1 MNRHIKSLYPWARNY
16 DKGGPIK
23 RQNLLAGMKTPEQVA
38 AETMSVAEN
47 TKTQSSTDATE
58 QRLQANKAQKERMQ
72 QQLSRQNAEIKP
84 QNENP
89 LHYASTNP
97 LTQQIANLGYTNE
110 QNPQTWYRPG
120 YDYQQQYFSPE
131 TREQAKNDMSN
142 FTSLLFGAAFP
153 EMLPF
158 LAAYSGNE
166 LFNDDEQSKQDVNA
180 AINIAGFFTGGTHS
194 VRDLFNRGKN
204 VAKNT
209 VEQVKLAK
217 NFKPRQI
224 AKEGD
229 FVFEPFR
236 GQDENLIGSVFYN
249 KRDLQHK
256 SGSKYGQK
264 NILGRSLERVLR
276 GGVKS
281 DVYVEKSL
289 MDQANLPD
297 VKLNPLKKINHG
309 FKSTFGK
316 DANPKDYYRVS
327 TEQLL
332 TSKIPINTTGQSV
345 YDDISNQ
352 IVSQLKTK
360 ASKQTVPVFYNPKTS
375 KSPGSVLRWGL
386 YGLPAAVA
394 LETAFNTTS
403 SNIGQWQDYKDMRD
417 RLQDTDYADF
427 QALYYDLPQQDRDNI
442 SLIVSNYINNP
453 YELENKQQ
461 FDMLVNAFEQQ
472 YGEKG
477 LQMLNAYVKYQTPD
491 YSNPTQMHLIDA
503 TKSFVNDHVY
513 PLETNKDEDNAY
525 AKGGPKKRTVINPE
539 WDAFQNRLKQGNVA
553 ENIAASRGEYWDR
566 NWYDPNYKSGLYS
579 FDDSGVLTYQGQTYA
594 PFGNPEKGGI
604 AVPVRTP
611 HGISYGANVVYY
623 PIEVPQ
629 QYIEEEYYEPEPE
642 PEPAVI
648 TSPVSAGPK
657 TNDVVQRNRQ
667 TIPSR
672 KSRTSTS
679 TAKTTQNTRPLV
691 YSIKHNPY
699 KDEFVNGDL
708 LSSMWKEYEK
718 RYNENTL
725 TEDYKKQFGKS
736 SSLLFDYEKKRNLY
750 MAPDSI
756 SPIKRTG
763 WIHNREEYNKL
774 NKGFSNYA
782 PGASQ
787 KISRGWLGRFNYIER
802 YSPQMDR
809 TDILT
814 FNPNTGELK
823 ITKGAFQ
830 TRYTNRPKKEYVGA
844 KYIITPKAA
853 FNETKEAVKDGWD
866 NIKYGAEKLFSG
878 KNPFGSNKTQ
888 NNKTQTT
895 TWGNATGLA
904 YGGPIFAKGGYKA
917 YSKTADK
924 LNEEYGIDMS
934 MSKKAFRQNRKNAW
948 AGLEQSQRVAEQLA
962 SQTPYQMTPSERV
975 ENYIEGNNI
984 PVDAGNYVY
993 NYRQAKQRDA
1003 YNDYVSYISQLANPT
1018 AASFANRVAERPDYR
1033 GIADLELALATA
1045 VDPYMLLSDGVGP
1058 TVQSVANYV
1067 SKKLPKINVSNL
1079 RRIVPTVEKQYEAL
1093 SNLKGTAAAD
1103 KIFQMTNKP
1112 IPGGAS
1118 PRHSII
1124 DYFPSTDNLSSLSYF
1139 DMSPF
1144 EVKKRAFKDLKRIKV
1159 GGMFTETNLS
1169 TDSYPLVLNM
1179 MQTKHTPNF
1188 EIIPTGHM
1196 TRLNTHGK
1204 LAGDAAVNRI
1214 NKKIM
1219 LLNADRGMSLPMA
1232 KYIPA
1237 SSPESIQNALRL
1249 NTDAILQEGHA
1260 YNSPLPI
1267 EELHFSD
1274 EYWVPELFAK
1284 RLYQKGGS
1292 IHIKPEN
1299 RGKFTAAA
1307 NRAGK
1312 SVQAYASQILANKDH
1327 YSTTLVKRANF
1338 ARVFGKKK

>member
-1 MNRHIKSLYPWARNY
+1 MNRHIKSLYSWARNY
-16 DKGGPIK
+16 AEGGPK
-23 RQNLLAGMKTPEQVA
+23 RDK
-38 AETMSVAEN
+38 
-47 TKTQSSTDATE
+47 
-58 QRLQANKAQKERMQ
+58 
-72 QQLSRQNAEIKP
+72 
-84 QNENP
+84 
-89 LHYASTNP
+89 
-97 LTQQIANLGYTNE
+97 
-110 QNPQTWYRPG
+110 
-120 YDYQQQYFSPE
+120 
-131 TREQAKNDMSN
+131 
-142 FTSLLFGAAFP
+142 
-153 EMLPF
+153 
-158 LAAYSGNE
+158 
-166 LFNDDEQSKQDVNA
+166 
-180 AINIAGFFTGGTHS
+180 
-194 VRDLFNRGKN
+194 
-204 VAKNT
+204 
-209 VEQVKLAK
+209 
-217 NFKPRQI
+217 
-224 AKEGD
+224 
-229 FVFEPFR
+229 
-236 GQDENLIGSVFYN
+236 FYN
-249 KRDLQHK
+249 
-256 SGSKYGQK
+256 
-264 NILGRSLERVLR
+264 
-276 GGVKS
+276 
-281 DVYVEKSL
+281 
-289 MDQANLPD
+289 
-297 VKLNPLKKINHG
+297 
-309 FKSTFGK
+309 T
-316 DANPKDYYRVS
+316 
-327 TEQLL
+327 QL
-332 TSKIPINTTGQSV
+332 T
-345 YDDISNQ
+345 
-352 IVSQLKTK
+352 
-360 ASKQTVPVFYNPKTS
+360 
-375 KSPGSVLRWGL
+375 
-386 YGLPAAVA
+386 
-394 LETAFNTTS
+394 
-403 SNIGQWQDYKDMRD
+403 
-417 RLQDTDYADF
+417 
-427 QALYYDLPQQDRDNI
+427 PQQ
-442 SLIVSNYINNP
+442 
-453 YELENKQQ
+453 
-461 FDMLVNAFEQQ
+461 EQQ
-472 YGEKG
+472 YQQWVQTLPINLRSDYDYDLRGAW
-477 LQMLNAYVKYQTPD
+477 LNGDLPDQNYHMTDKWKKPWHPTFSNESVYSTPQAPGGHWD
-491 YSNPTQMHLIDA
+491 GDTFIPST
-503 TKSFVNDHVY
+503 
-513 PLETNKDEDNAY
+513 TNKFINDFHYGQWGANGF

-823 ITKGAFQ
+823 ITKGALQ

-1033 GIADLELALATA
+1033 GVANLETALALSPLAFSAAGNTGKLYKILTHPVTDMALTAQGAITAPSNIKNGIENIRNGNTGEGIIDLGLTALDITGAGQLLGRTGRMLNRAYRAKHAYNTIAPVSYEGVFNRGKQWIKDLWYNPEVDLHNPRWFQEKSARDKTNPEDFEYINLGVLRTGNYLPFDVINRGKIADRARMDAWAIYNGLPQ
-1045 VDPYMLLSDGVGP
+1045 PYNTYIKNADG
-1058 TVQSVANYV
+1058 TY
-1067 SKKLPKINVSNL
+1067 
-1079 RRIVPTVEKQYEAL
+1079 
-1093 SNLKGTAAAD
+1093 
-1103 KIFQMTNKP
+1103 
-1112 IPGGAS
+1112 
-1118 PRHSII
+1118 
-1124 DYFPSTDNLSSLSYF
+1124 SY
-1139 DMSPF
+1139 DM
-1144 EVKKRAFKDLKRIKV
+1144 
-1159 GGMFTETNLS
+1159 
-1169 TDSYPLVLNM
+1169 
-1179 MQTKHTPNF
+1179 
-1188 EIIPTGHM
+1188 
-1196 TRLNTHGK
+1196 
-1204 LAGDAAVNRI
+1204 
-1214 NKKIM
+1214 KKIM
-1219 LLNADRGMSLPMA
+1219 DLSHGTWHPAQAPKKGVPKQDVVYDFVTGAGGGLTDFKLIAEGDYGNGIMRLEDTWDLHPFSRDDKYFADKLRNLLIDKIGSQNRRNAVQKLREKLWDKGIFGLYGTPMHKIMYPIDKTLNNYRMGLFSPTFEIKSGKYEKQVIRGLA
-1232 KYIPA
+1232 DKLIWD
-1237 SSPESIQNALRL
+1237 L
-1249 NTDAILQEGHA
+1249 T
-1260 YNSPLPI
+1260 NSAPI
-1267 EELHFSD
+1267 RKFSD
-1274 EYWVPELFAK
+1274 KLRNFEVGTISGGKPFKMKTDIPFYNKAADPDYITQMNNIAQIQDPVERMRAKWLNGNMSPYAYGFNPKYFSNVKPILASDNFIIDTKNLFKTFAE
-1284 RLYQKGGS
+1284 GGP

-1338 ARVFGKKK
+1338 AKNAKKFHH